1 MVLAAVFAGHC
12 TTLPTTSC
20 IITSRQLGL
29 EKNLFFVSGLLF
41 AYSKFSAQQYL
52 PLQGPYK
59 YQSIR

>member
-1 MVLAAVFAGHC
+1 MHNHKQAAGAG
-12 TTLPTTSC
+12 
-20 IITSRQLGL
+20 
-29 EKNLFFVSGLLF
+29 KKLFFVSGLLF